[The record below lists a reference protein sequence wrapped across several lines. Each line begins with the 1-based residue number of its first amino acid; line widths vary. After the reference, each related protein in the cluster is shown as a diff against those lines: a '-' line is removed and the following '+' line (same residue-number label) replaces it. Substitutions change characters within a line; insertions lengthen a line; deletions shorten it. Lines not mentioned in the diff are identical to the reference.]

1 MNAIPNSAFRI
12 KIRKEIRR
20 NDSCFRQMLKRDSE
34 FRIIITMSII
44 NVAIDGPA
52 GAGKST
58 ISRAAAKEMGY
69 IYIDTGAL
77 YRTVGLNAMRKGAD
91 VNNPESVI
99 ATLTDDL
106 KVELRFIDG
115 EQRMFLNDEDVS
127 DKIRTPEASSAAS
140 KVSAVPE
147 VRKYLFD
154 LQKNLAK
161 SNNCIMDGRD
171 IGTVVLPDAK
181 VKIFLTASPEARAK
195 RRYIELTEK
204 GMDVSYDD
212 VLADMIKRDYDDSHR
227 AIAPLKQA
235 DDAVLADTS
244 ELSLQQS
251 IDLIIKIIKD
261 KI

>member
-1 MNAIPNSAFRI
+1 
-12 KIRKEIRR
+12 
-20 NDSCFRQMLKRDSE
+20 
-34 FRIIITMSII
+34 MSII

-58 ISRAAAKEMGY
+58 ISRAAAKELGF

-77 YRTVGLNAMRKGAD
+77 YRTVGLNALRKGAD
-91 VNNPESVI
+91 VNDRESVI

-127 DKIRTPEASSAAS
+127 DKIRTPEVSSAAS
-140 KVSAVPE
+140 ITSAVPE

-161 SNNCIMDGRD
+161 NNNCIMDGRD

-181 VKIFLTASPEARAK
+181 VKIFLTASPEARAQ
-195 RRYIELTEK
+195 RRYDELIEK
-204 GMDVSYDD
+204 GMDVKYDD

-235 DDAVLADTS
+235 DDAILADTS
-244 ELSLQQS
+244 GNTLEES
-251 IDLIIKIIKD
+251 IALIIKLIKD
-261 KI
+261 NI

>member
-1 MNAIPNSAFRI
+1 MN
-12 KIRKEIRR
+12 
-20 NDSCFRQMLKRDSE
+20 
-34 FRIIITMSII
+34 II

-58 ISRAAAKEMGY
+58 ISRAAAKELGY

-91 VNNPESVI
+91 VNDSESVV

-115 EQRMFLNDEDVS
+115 EQRMFLCGEDVS
-127 DKIRTPEASSAAS
+127 DKIRTPEASMAAS
-140 KVSAVPE
+140 RVSAVPK
-147 VRKYLFD
+147 VRQYLFD

-161 SNNCIMDGRD
+161 NNNCIMDGRD

-181 VKIFLTASPEARAK
+181 VKIFLTASPEARAQ
-195 RRYIELTEK
+195 RRYKELIEK
-204 GMDVSYDD
+204 GMNVKYDD

-244 ELSLQQS
+244 DCTLEES
-251 IDLIIKIIKD
+251 IELIIKIIKD
-261 KI
+261 NI